1 MNFKGILVTIAQT
14 LFAVTSFYYT
24 VNLLV
29 AYKKEGAS
37 EFFKNSWNL
46 VDLLTVLLSIV
57 AIGLYLALTFVL
69 VAGMKNEVRTIKCE
83 YC

>member
-69 VAGMKNEVRTIKCE
+69 VAGMKNEVST
-83 YC
+83 